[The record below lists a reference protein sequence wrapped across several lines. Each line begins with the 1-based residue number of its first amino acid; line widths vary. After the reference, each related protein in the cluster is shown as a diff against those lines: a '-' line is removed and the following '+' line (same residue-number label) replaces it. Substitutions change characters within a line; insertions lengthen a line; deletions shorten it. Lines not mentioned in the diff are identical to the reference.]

1 MIDQFLREATT
12 RTPRV
17 ELNAEAGRL
26 IIEGESYPEDI
37 TVFYDPL
44 VAALNQYFKDNAGGL
59 KCTINLS
66 YFNSSSARQ
75 LMDLLDI
82 MDKKAKEGHEIEVVW
97 CCDED
102 DDITHEFAEDIGK
115 EIEAVRYEIR
125 LINDANKG

>member
-1 MIDQFLREATT
+1 
-12 RTPRV
+12 
-17 ELNAEAGRL
+17 
-26 IIEGESYPEDI
+26 
-37 TVFYDPL
+37 
-44 VAALNQYFKDNAGGL
+44 
-59 KCTINLS
+59 
-66 YFNSSSARQ
+66 
-75 LMDLLDI
+75 MDLLDV